1 MERGVH
7 YPLVLMRF
15 VPVAAATSVLLAMA
29 SGCAAPLPDT
39 EERAATNQSIVGGG
53 TSNGHDGVVL
63 ISNGGSPW
71 CTGSLITPNL
81 VLTARHCVTEFY
93 EQSNCGS
100 MKRDVP
106 ASVFTVSTGLYPNG
120 QQVAARGSKL
130 FVPNANDVFCGNDIA
145 LIALDKDVTGVTPLK
160 LRWSGAGPNETT
172 TAVGYGASG
181 QSGPPARRERSGVA
195 VLAIGPMNNASY
207 DTPQGPITQ
216 IEVSQN
222 ELMVSE
228 SICDGDSGGPLLDSS
243 GQIIAVASEGLDG
256 VCFNRPAFYS
266 GVGPYQQLIKD
277 AATSSGHPL
286 DASPDVGPN
295 NPKNATGDPPQT
307 GTKAPANKSGSSGD
321 SADETESTRT
331 KAPMLTSSGCDAARA
346 GGFATTS
353 SLFEIA
359 LAGAFGVL
367 LRRRRRRL

>member
-1 MERGVH
+1 
-7 YPLVLMRF
+7 MRF

-29 SGCAAPLPDT
+29 SGCAAPTPDAA

-53 TSNGHDGVVL
+53 ASNGHDGVVL

-130 FVPNANDVFCGNDIA
+130 FVPNASDVFCGNDIA

-160 LRWSGAGPNETT
+160 LRWSGAGPNETG

-216 IEVSQN
+216 IEVSPN

-228 SICDGDSGGPLLDSS
+228 SICDGDSGGPLLDAS

-266 GVGPYQQLIKD
+266 GVGPFQQLIND
-277 AATSSGHPL
+277 AATASGHPL
-286 DASPDVGPN
+286 DASPGVGPN
-295 NPKNATGDPPQT
+295 NPKNATGDPPQS
-307 GTKAPANKSGSSGD
+307 GTKAPTNTSGSAPD

-331 KAPMLTSSGCDAARA
+331 KAPMLSSSGCDAARA

-367 LRRRRRRL
+367 LRRRRRRP